1 VRLSFVYSLRE
12 THAVNKTILANMSKD
27 FDTEEDLH
35 FFAQP
40 YLFEFEYT
48 TEPEDNTMLNKVVVF
63 AMFGPKSIFD
73 ASKNSN

>member
-1 VRLSFVYSLRE
+1 
-12 THAVNKTILANMSKD
+12 MSKD

-73 ASKNSN
+73 ASENSN